1 MATGPT
7 WAQVVRKK
15 KPTAFHPTECA
26 VNLEQFAAPLHL
38 PPVSS
43 RHSAFVPLPSTY
55 KQAWAGD
62 IVSALPLSALGFVP
76 RADIF
81 LLEVCFAAA
90 DAQQEFIANPFVCNH
105 FTAHP
110 LPPAGTPPTFIPI
123 KLVNVPVLSL
133 AALEQAIRSFWSS
146 HGEVVAIAPHIYK
159 GTPFISNRWDLVLKL
174 SGGKT
179 LSATPFFDLC
189 GFKVMASWPGS
200 EKACPRCKLAG
211 HDSHTCPRR
220 PATKASKKRTT
231 SPSQQPAP
239 ATPPSTIATAI
250 PATADIA
257 DMEEDTPTSDPINFP
272 FQLTP
277 EQAVTLNALTSEQW
291 LTHCQNVRSN
301 HPRTEPEIEHFLSL
315 PIEKIVE
322 VFRGAVQHLVASL
335 PPTDPPTPT
344 PTPSTS
350 IVTPPISVA
359 LPTTGIPPCPITFKP
374 DRLRKYF
381 GLSDE
386 EFLSLAGTLKAA
398 TGRKEGVVKTFMDNT
413 PVEYIV
419 ASIKRAVYIFQD
431 PPINWP
437 PKK

>member
-1 MATGPT
+1 MATKPT
-7 WAQVVRKK
+7 WAQVARRKT
-15 KPTAFHPTECA
+15 PTAFHPTECA

-55 KQAWAGD
+55 KQDWAGD
-62 IVSALPLSALGFVP
+62 IVSSLPLSALGFVP
-76 RADIF
+76 RADIY

-90 DAQQEFIANPFVCNH
+90 EAQQDFIANPFVCKH

-110 LPPAGTPPTFIPI
+110 LPPAGTPPTYVPV

-133 AALEQAIRSFWSS
+133 VVLEQTIRSFWSP
-146 HGEVVAIAPHIYK
+146 HGEVVAIAPHKYK
-159 GTPFISNRWDLVLKL
+159 GTPFISNRWDMVLKL
-174 SGGKT
+174 SAGKS

-200 EKACPRCKLAG
+200 EKACPRCKQAG

-220 PATKASKKRTT
+220 PATKASKKRTPAPT
-231 SPSQQPAP
+231 KQPAP
-239 ATPPSTIATAI
+239 ATPSSPIVTPV
-250 PATADIA
+250 PATADTA
-257 DMEEDTPTSDPINFP
+257 DMEEDSPTSDPINFP

-277 EQAVTLNALTSEQW
+277 EQAVQLNALTSEQW

-301 HPRTEPEIEHFLSL
+301 HPRTEPEIEQFLSL

-322 VFRGAVQHLVASL
+322 IFRGAVQHLVASL

-350 IVTPPISVA
+350 ALTPPTSVS
-359 LPTTGIPPCPITFKP
+359 LPTTGIPLCPIGFKP
-374 DRLRKYF
+374 DRLRKYAGF
-381 GLSDE
+381 SDE
-386 EFLSLAGTLKAA
+386 EFLSAAGTLKDA

-413 PVEYIV
+413 PVEYIA
-419 ASIKRAVYIFQD
+419 ASVKRSVYIQQD

-437 PKK
+437 PRS